1 MNNAGK
7 ARLSPHHPN
16 GVCKNH
22 PLGDSPLWTYRLRC
36 SKAQAQKCDSAEMG
50 GLSSIRGGDG
60 YEGLIGSTDL
70 DDPEGTEH
78 NHTKEQYSVG
88 KERQ

>member
-1 MNNAGK
+1 
-7 ARLSPHHPN
+7 
-16 GVCKNH
+16 
-22 PLGDSPLWTYRLRC
+22 
-36 SKAQAQKCDSAEMG
+36 MG